1 MVVVRVNQGEYSM
14 GRYLGAK
21 HRMCRRLGERVC
33 NTDKCP
39 ITRRN
44 YPPGVH
50 GVKGRGKLT
59 PYGKQLREKQKA
71 RYTYGLLERQF
82 SNYYKKAIRK
92 EGATDILF
100 LQLLETRL
108 DNVVFRMGMAKT
120 RAGAR
125 QLVNH
130 GHILV
135 NSKKVDIPSF
145 QVKAGINIGIRP
157 SSIKSGYFEALTK
170 NWGKQIVPEWL
181 AVDAKELKGQVVSL
195 PTSAQVASTIDMK
208 LIVEFY
214 SR

>member
-1 MVVVRVNQGEYSM
+1 
-14 GRYLGAK
+14 
-21 HRMCRRLGERVC
+21 MCRRLGERIC

-59 PYGKQLREKQKA
+59 PFGKQLREKQKA
-71 RYTYGLLERQF
+71 RYIYGLLERQF
-82 SNYYKKAIRK
+82 RRYYDQAIKKH
-92 EGATDILF
+92 GATDLLF

-108 DNVVFRMGMAKT
+108 DNVVFRLGLAKT
-120 RAGAR
+120 RAAAR

-130 GHILV
+130 GHVMV
-135 NSKKVDIPSF
+135 NGRKVDIPSF
-145 QVKAGINIGIRP
+145 QTNSGDVISVDPI
-157 SSIKSGYFEALTK
+157 SLKSGYFKMLEK
-170 NWGKQIVPEWL
+170 NWGKQIVPDWL
-181 AVDAKELKGQVVSL
+181 AVEGKEFKGQVMSL
-195 PTSAQVASTIDMK
+195 PQPEQVASTIDMK